1 MARRMARRSF
11 ARRARKPVYWDTLD
25 VALADLPAGS
35 IAAADFIDGAFSSIR
50 RYDDVGDQ
58 LINRTQVG
66 FTMDAT
72 AVHSGTLAL
81 GSVLELCVGISI
93 FDSMGDADGRAV
105 NTTIVDGTGPLD
117 DASNS
122 RWYARCC
129 VRIPIGALSLSL
141 ASTTENVVL
150 PYDSPREYSRAYVV
164 VMRRNSTNL
173 EMSFHCE
180 IDSKTK
186 RKLAGAQSQFLQLAC
201 QARTNVTPVAGDRI
215 DWTMNHFSGR
225 HILTRR

>member
-1 MARRMARRSF
+1 MRSF
-11 ARRARKPVYWDTLD
+11 RRGRRKPVYWDQLD
-25 VALADLPAGS
+25 VVTAQLPAGS
-35 IAAADFIDGAFSSIR
+35 IAAGDLIDGAFSSIR

-72 AVHSGTLAL
+72 AVHAGTMDL
-81 GSVLELCVGISI
+81 STVIELCVGISI
-93 FDSMGDADGRAV
+93 FDSMGDTDGLAI
-105 NTTIVDGTGPLD
+105 NTTVVDGTGPLD

-141 ASTTENVVL
+141 ASTTENLVL

-173 EMSFHCE
+173 ELSFHCE

-186 RKLAGAQSQFLQLAC
+186 RKLAGSQSQFLQLAC
-201 QARTNVTPVAGDRI
+201 QARVNVTPPVGDRF

>member
-1 MARRMARRSF
+1 MPRRSF
-11 ARRARKPVYWDTLD
+11 RRGRRKPVYWDTLD
-25 VALADLPAGS
+25 IPLLNLPAGS
-35 IAAADFIDGAFSSIR
+35 IAVGDLIDGVFSSIR
-50 RYDDVGDQ
+50 RYEDVGDQ
-58 LINRTQVG
+58 TIQRTQVG

-72 AVHSGTLAL
+72 VVHAATLAL

-93 FDSMGDADGRAV
+93 FDSMSDVDGQAV

-129 VRIPIGALSLSL
+129 IQIPIGALALSL

-150 PYDSPREYSRAYVV
+150 PYESAREFSKGYCV

-173 EMSFHCE
+173 ELSWYCT

-186 RKLAGAQSQFLQLAC
+186 RSLRGSESQWLQLAA
-201 QARTNVTPVAGDRI
+201 QARVNTTPVVADRI
-215 DWTMNHFSGR
+215 DWTMNSFNGR
-225 HILTRR
+225 HILSRK